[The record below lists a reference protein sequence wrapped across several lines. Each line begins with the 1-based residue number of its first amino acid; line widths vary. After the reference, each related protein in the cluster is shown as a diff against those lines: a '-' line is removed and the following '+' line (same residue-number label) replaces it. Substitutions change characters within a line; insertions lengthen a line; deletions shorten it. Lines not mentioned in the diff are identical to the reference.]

1 MSCSGTSQGVSL
13 GEVRQR
19 KTREKEGRET
29 RNASNRET
37 EKTDD
42 NSKQIEKNV
51 NYSKNKNKQIIK
63 QKSLPYLNATPKKRM
78 TGGENRQYQ

>member
-1 MSCSGTSQGVSL
+1 MSCNGTSQGVSM

-19 KTREKEGRET
+19 KEWEKEGRET

-37 EKTDD
+37 EKSDD

-51 NYSKNKNKQIIK
+51 NYTKNKNK
-63 QKSLPYLNATPKKRM
+63 
-78 TGGENRQYQ
+78 